1 MLLYLQSNR
10 EEEVRM
16 INVAIIGFGVVGSG
30 VYEIITRNKAV
41 LKKNTGEDIRVKRVL
56 DIRDFSEHEQKEVF
70 TKEFDDILSD
80 GEISIVA
87 ETMGG
92 VRFAYDYTKALLESG
107 KNVVTSNKELVAKHG
122 DEFFEIARKNNVRYL
137 YEASVGGGIPII
149 RPIANDI
156 AANNITEI
164 AGILNG
170 TTNYIL
176 TKMFGE
182 NQSFETALKTAQ
194 ELGYAEKDPTAD
206 VDGIDACRKIAIL
219 MSLATGKKVDSEEIY
234 TKGIRNL
241 TEEDVAYAAAL
252 NCTIKLV
259 GMGSIENGKVSA
271 SVSPMLIEKS
281 CPLSGVEDV
290 FNAVM
295 VRGNMCGTLMF
306 YGRGAGKLP
315 TASAVVGDIVDIVR
329 NPGFRKEFAWKGSN
343 EKLLSCGS
351 GKAKYFVRIK
361 KEQRAAVS
369 AEFGE
374 IEIIRGLTDYGFV
387 TPKISGAELDERIAK
402 IGGAVSKMRIFR

>member
-1 MLLYLQSNR
+1 MLPYLQSNR
-10 EEEVRM
+10 KEEVRM

-30 VYEIITRNKAV
+30 VYEIVTKNSAV
-41 LKKNTGEDIRVKRVL
+41 LKRNTGEDIRVKRVL
-56 DIRDFSEHEQKEVF
+56 DIRDFSEHEQKEIF
-70 TKEFDDILSD
+70 TKNFEDILGD
-80 GEISIVA
+80 KEISVVA

-92 VRFAYDYTKALLESG
+92 VRFAYEYTKALLESG

-122 DEFFEIARKNNVRYL
+122 DEFFEIAEKNNVRYL

-156 AANNITEI
+156 AANDITEI

-170 TTNYIL
+170 TTNFIL

-194 ELGYAEKDPTAD
+194 ELGYAEKRPDQAD

-219 MSLATGKKVDSEEIY
+219 MSLATGKKVDSGEIY

-252 NCTIKLV
+252 NCTIKLI
-259 GMGSIENGKVSA
+259 GMGSVEDGKVSA

-281 CPLSGVEDV
+281 W
-290 FNAVM
+290 
-295 VRGNMCGTLMF
+295 
-306 YGRGAGKLP
+306 
-315 TASAVVGDIVDIVR
+315 SAV
-329 NPGFRKEFAWKGSN
+329 
-343 EKLLSCGS
+343 GS
-351 GKAKYFVRIK
+351 GGCFQCCDSARKYV
-361 KEQRAAVS
+361 
-369 AEFGE
+369 
-374 IEIIRGLTDYGFV
+374 
-387 TPKISGAELDERIAK
+387 
-402 IGGAVSKMRIFR
+402 